1 MAMFLTFGFAKNT
14 LVRKSS
20 NKFGLSLTYSYLCRK
35 IRISSI
41 FNKERQKIVI
51 FMVLNYIWIAFFLIA
66 FVIALGKLVFLG
78 DTTVFPAMMDS
89 TFASSKTAFEIS
101 LGLTGVLSLWLGIMK
116 IGEQGGV
123 VNVFARILSPIFTK
137 LFPEIPKGHPVTGSI
152 FMNIAANMLG
162 LDNAATPL
170 GLKAMEQLQ
179 ELNVAKNEEMEVNEE
194 KRKKRNVTA
203 SNSMIMFLVLNTS
216 GLTLIPVSIL
226 VYRAQLGA
234 AQPTD
239 VFIPILLAT
248 FFSTLA
254 GLLVT
259 SVYQRINLLNRT
271 MLLTL
276 GGICLMVAGIIWG
289 FSQMDKEQMNVVSTS
304 IANILLMTIIVG
316 FIVAGMW
323 KKVNVYDAF
332 IEGAKD
338 GFTTAVRIIPYLV
351 AILVGI
357 GVFRASGAMDMLID
371 SISWTVNACGIN
383 SDFVGALPTALMKPL
398 SGSGARGMMVDAM
411 TQYGADSFIG
421 RLSCIFQGS
430 TDTTFYI
437 LAVYFGSV
445 GIRYT
450 RHAVACGL
458 LADLAGI
465 IAAIAICYMFFG

>member
-1 MAMFLTFGFAKNT
+1 
-14 LVRKSS
+14 
-20 NKFGLSLTYSYLCRK
+20 
-35 IRISSI
+35 
-41 FNKERQKIVI
+41 
-51 FMVLNYIWIAFFLIA
+51 MVLNYIWIAFFLVA
-66 FVIALGKLVFLG
+66 FVIALVRLVFMG
-78 DTTVFPAMMDS
+78 DTEVFPAIMNS
-89 TFASSKTAFEIS
+89 TFDTSKTAFEIS

-116 IGEQGGV
+116 IGEKGGV
-123 VNVFARILSPIFTK
+123 VNVVARVLSPVFTR
-137 LFPEIPKGHPVTGSI
+137 LFPDIPKGHPVTGSI
-152 FMNIAANMLG
+152 FMNVAANMLG

-179 ELNVAKNEEMEVNEE
+179 ELNP
-194 KRKKRNVTA
+194 KKDTA
-203 SNSMIMFLVLNTS
+203 TNPMIMFLVLNTS
-216 GLTLIPVSIL
+216 GLTLIPVSIM
-226 VYRAQLGA
+226 VYRAQMGA

-239 VFIPILLAT
+239 IFVPILLAT

-254 GLLVT
+254 GIIVT
-259 SVYQRINLLNRT
+259 SLYQRINLINRT

-276 GGICLMVAGIIWG
+276 GGMCAVVAAIIWG
-289 FSQMDKEQMNVVSTS
+289 FSQMDNSQMNVVSTS
-304 IANILLMTIIVG
+304 VANILLMTIIVV
-316 FIVAGMW
+316 FILAGMRHR
-323 KKVNVYDAF
+323 VNVYDAF

-371 SISWTVNACGIN
+371 GIKWIVATLGGN
-383 SDFVGALPTALMKPL
+383 TDFVGALPTALMKPL

-411 TQYGADSFIG
+411 TTYGADSFVG

-445 GIRYT
+445 GVRYT

-458 LADLAGI
+458 LADLAGVV
-465 IAAIAICYMFFG
+465 AAIAICYMFFG

>member
-1 MAMFLTFGFAKNT
+1 
-14 LVRKSS
+14 
-20 NKFGLSLTYSYLCRK
+20 
-35 IRISSI
+35 
-41 FNKERQKIVI
+41 
-51 FMVLNYIWIAFFLIA
+51 MVLNWIWVAFFIIA
-66 FVIALGKLVFLG
+66 FVIALVKLVFWG
-78 DTTVFPAMMDS
+78 DFEVFPAMMDS
-89 TFASSKTAFEIS
+89 TFSTSKTAFEIS

-116 IGEQGGV
+116 IGEKGGV
-123 VNVFARILSPIFTK
+123 VNVLAKVLSPVFTK
-137 LFPEIPKGHPVTGSI
+137 LFPDIPKGHPVTGSI

-179 ELNVAKNEEMEVNEE
+179 ELNT
-194 KRKKRNVTA
+194 KKDTA
-203 SNSMIMFLVLNTS
+203 SNPMIMFLVLNTS
-216 GLTLIPVSIL
+216 GLTLIPISIL
-226 VYRAQLGA
+226 VYRAQMGA

-239 VFIPILLAT
+239 IFIPILLAT

-254 GLLVT
+254 GIIVT
-259 SVYQRINLLNRT
+259 SFYQKINLLNRT
-271 MLLTL
+271 ILLTI
-276 GGICLMVAGIIWG
+276 GGAALVVAAVIWG
-289 FSQMDKEQMNVVSTS
+289 FGQMDSALMNKTSTS
-304 IANILLMTIIVG
+304 AANIMLMLIIIA
-316 FIVAGMW
+316 FILAGIR

-332 IEGAKD
+332 IEGAKE

-371 SISWTVNACGIN
+371 GIKWGVEACGGN
-383 SDFVGALPTALMKPL
+383 TDFVGALPTALMKPL

-411 TQYGADSFIG
+411 TTYGADSFVG

-445 GIRYT
+445 GIVKT
-450 RHAVACGL
+450 RHAVTCGL

-465 IAAIAICYMFFG
+465 IAAIAIAYLFFG

>member
-1 MAMFLTFGFAKNT
+1 
-14 LVRKSS
+14 
-20 NKFGLSLTYSYLCRK
+20 
-35 IRISSI
+35 
-41 FNKERQKIVI
+41 
-51 FMVLNYIWIAFFLIA
+51 MVLNYIWIAFFIIA
-66 FVIALGKLVFLG
+66 FVIALVKLIFLG
-78 DTTVFPAMMDS
+78 DFEVFPAMMDS
-89 TFASSKTAFEIS
+89 TFSSSKTAFEIS
-101 LGLTGVLSLWLGIMK
+101 LGLTGVLALWLGIMK
-116 IGEQGGV
+116 IGEKGGL
-123 VNVFARILSPIFTK
+123 VNLLARVLSPVFTR
-137 LFPEIPKGHPVTGSI
+137 LFPDIPKGHPVTGSI

-179 ELNVAKNEEMEVNEE
+179 ELNT
-194 KRKKRNVTA
+194 KKDTA
-203 SNSMIMFLVLNTS
+203 TNPMIMFLVLNTS
-216 GLTLIPVSIL
+216 GLTLIPVSIM

-239 VFIPILLAT
+239 IFVPILLAT
-248 FFSTLA
+248 FFSTIA
-254 GLLVT
+254 GIIVT
-259 SVYQRINLLNRT
+259 SLYQRINLINRT

-276 GGICLMVAGIIWG
+276 GGACTLVAAIIWG
-289 FSQMDKEQMNVVSTS
+289 FSQLDNDTMNKVSTTA
-304 IANILLMTIIVG
+304 ANILLMTIIIV
-316 FIVAGMW
+316 FIWTGMR

-371 SISWTVNACGIN
+371 GIKYSVEATGMN

-411 TQYGADSFIG
+411 TTFGADSFVG
-421 RLSCIFQGS
+421 RLSCVFQGS

-445 GIRYT
+445 GVRYT

-458 LADLAGI
+458 LADLAGVI
-465 IAAIAICYMFFG
+465 SAIAICYLFFN